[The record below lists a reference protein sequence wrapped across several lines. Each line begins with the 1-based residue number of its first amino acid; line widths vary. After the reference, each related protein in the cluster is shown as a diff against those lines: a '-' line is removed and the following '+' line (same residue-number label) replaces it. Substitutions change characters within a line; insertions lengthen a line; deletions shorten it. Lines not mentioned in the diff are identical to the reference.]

1 MLPGMRTFDAERIR
15 RAEQFLWISARVLE
29 RLRFEHLFRA
39 GPREPVLSALDAYR
53 NRDGGYGHAIEPD
66 FRGPV
71 SQPLGALSALGV
83 LDEVAACDASH
94 VAGLLGHLTE
104 ISAADGGV
112 PNVLPNAGAYPRAP
126 WWQPS
131 PLPTSG
137 CLLPTAALAGLAHKH
152 RLRHA
157 WLERATDYCWRA
169 IEELFGRVR
178 VAASDD
184 RLARLQ
190 AAYEARSVVTFL
202 DHVPDRTRATQ
213 QAEALGRVL
222 LQAKLINLEPDANAE
237 AAQPLDFA
245 ASPKSVA
252 CSWFSEGLLA
262 RHVDALIDSQASD
275 GGYVVPWLIWTPITG
290 LEWRGIQ
297 TFERLK
303 TLHAYGR
310 IRSD

>member
-1 MLPGMRTFDAERIR
+1 
-15 RAEQFLWISARVLE
+15 LWISARVLE

-39 GPREPVLSALDAYR
+39 GPREPVLSALAAYR

-83 LDEVAACDASH
+83 LDELAACQAPH
-94 VAGLLGHLTE
+94 VDGLLEHLAE

-112 PNVLPNAGAYPRAP
+112 PNVLPNAAAYPRAP

-131 PLPTSG
+131 PVPTSG
-137 CLLPTAALAGLAHKH
+137 CLLPTAGLAGLAYKH
-152 RLRHA
+152 RLRHP

-169 IEELFGRVR
+169 IAELPKRA
-178 VAASDD
+178 AASGD

-190 AAYEARSVVTFL
+190 VAYEARAVVTFL
-202 DHVPDRTRATQ
+202 DHVPDRARAEQ
-213 QAEALGRVL
+213 QAQAVGRAL
-222 LQAKLINLEPDANAE
+222 LQAKLISLEPDAAAE
-237 AAQPLDFA
+237 AGQPLDFA
-245 ASPKSVA
+245 ASPDSVA
-252 CSWFSEGLLA
+252 CAWFPEGLLA
-262 RHVDALIDSQASD
+262 RQVDALIDSQASD

-290 LEWRGIQ
+290 VEWRGIQ

-310 IRSD
+310 VSTE